1 VKTVGEDYFDL
12 LATAIEQALETGR
25 LRAQRDDAEARL
37 RASNGRLEAL
47 LKEVNHRVANS
58 LQLVSAFVHMQ
69 SKGLDEGAARDA
81 LGSVQRRI
89 QAIAQVHKRL
99 YTSDTVE
106 TVDMHDYLTSLVA
119 ELAETWSTPASPRLL
134 KVHVGPLRLA
144 TDKAVAVGVIVNE
157 LVSNACK
164 YAYGENCSGEVRIAL
179 DAEGAD
185 GFRLVVEDDGC
196 GLPSAGTVKGTGL
209 GSKLIGAM
217 ASTLQTTVDYE
228 VGQVGVKAVL
238 RGSC

>member
-1 VKTVGEDYFDL
+1 
-12 LATAIEQALETGR
+12 
-25 LRAQRDDAEARL
+25 
-37 RASNGRLEAL
+37 
-47 LKEVNHRVANS
+47 
-58 LQLVSAFVHMQ
+58 M
-69 SKGLDEGAARDA
+69 
-81 LGSVQRRI
+81 
-89 QAIAQVHKRL
+89 
-99 YTSDTVE
+99 
-106 TVDMHDYLTSLVA
+106 
-119 ELAETWSTPASPRLL
+119 
-134 KVHVGPLRLA
+134 HVGPLRLA

-164 YAYGENCSGEVRIAL
+164 YAYADNCSGEVRIAL
-179 DAEGAD
+179 DAEGPD

-196 GLPSAGTVKGTGL
+196 GLPAAGTVKGTGL